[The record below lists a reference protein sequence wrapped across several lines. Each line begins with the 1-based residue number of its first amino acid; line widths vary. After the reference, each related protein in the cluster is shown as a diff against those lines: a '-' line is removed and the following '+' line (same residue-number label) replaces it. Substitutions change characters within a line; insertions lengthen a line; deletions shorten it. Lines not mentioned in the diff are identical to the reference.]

1 MRLREMS
8 MLVLPW
14 LVLVGAGCG
23 ARTSPATRRSSD
35 NGASPAPGRYGE
47 EILADSAD

>member
-23 ARTSPATRRSSD
+23 VRTSPAT
-35 NGASPAPGRYGE
+35 AAAPAPGGCS
-47 EILADSAD
+47 ITLAELRPA